1 MTVWVIAVIFWILDR
16 VLCDFWIRI
25 DLPYFHSVFHLLVFY
40 SSYWT
45 IVLCS
50 YFKAKDTVPP
60 EFKVSIA
67 YWPERTRKFHLL
79 TIPYI
84 QLVMNEFKNA

>member
-1 MTVWVIAVIFWILDR
+1 
-16 VLCDFWIRI
+16 
-25 DLPYFHSVFHLLVFY
+25 VFY

-84 QLVMNEFKNA
+84 QLVMDEFKNA